1 MLRLLN
7 SFWFNFKEYIILSV
21 LVIFSL
27 FIISQNHSQ
36 AVQKVRAIAFGT
48 FASVTSV
55 VTDIFSIKSLKKE
68 NEQLRETNAK
78 LMLQLSK
85 LREAAIVNDELK
97 DMLALKDTSGFPL
110 ISANVVSKSFSRV
123 QGTITLNV
131 GSNDSVKVGMPVVT
145 DKGLVGIIYSVS
157 SNYSIART
165 LQNVDLKITVKDERT
180 RENGLMKWNGEKLI
194 IINVPK
200 TFRIK
205 KGDRI
210 VTSELSSLVPF
221 PIPIGIAAGNNNG
234 ETGIFNEIQVIPFVD
249 FAKVENVFVLKTVAS
264 KEIDELELNFLKKFQ

>member
-1 MLRLLN
+1 MLRPLN

-27 FIISQNHSQ
+27 FIISQNHSL

-48 FASVTSV
+48 FALVTSV
-55 VTDIFSIKSLKKE
+55 VSDIFNIKSLKKE

-85 LREAAIVNDELK
+85 LREAAIVNDQLK
-97 DMLALKDTSGFPL
+97 NMLALKDTVGFPL
-110 ISANVVSKSFSRV
+110 ISATVVSKSFSRV

-131 GSNDSVKVGMPVVT
+131 GSNDSVKVGMPVIT

-165 LQNVDLKITVKDERT
+165 LQNVDLKLTVKDERT
-180 RENGLMKWNGEKLI
+180 RENGLMKWNGEKFV
-194 IINVPK
+194 IINVPR
-200 TFRIK
+200 TYQIK

-221 PIPIGIAAGNNNG
+221 PIPVGIAAGSINV

>member
-1 MLRLLN
+1 MLRFLN
-7 SFWFNFKEYIILSV
+7 SFWFNFKEYIILSA

-27 FIISQNHSQ
+27 FIISQNQSP

-48 FASVTSV
+48 FASVTSIV
-55 VTDIFSIKSLKKE
+55 SDIFNIKGLKKE

-97 DMLALKDTSGFPL
+97 EMLALKDSSGFPL
-110 ISANVVSKSFSRV
+110 ISASVVSKSFSRV

-131 GSNDSVKVGMPVVT
+131 GSSDSVKVGMPVIT

-180 RENGLMKWNGEKLI
+180 RENGLMKWNGEKLV

-200 TFRIK
+200 TYQIK

-221 PIPIGIAAGNNNG
+221 PIPVGVAAGSNNV

-249 FAKVENVFVLKTVAS
+249 FTKVENVFVLKTVAS

>member
-1 MLRLLN
+1 MIRFLN
-7 SFWFNFKEYIILSV
+7 SVWYNFKEYIILTV
-21 LVIFSL
+21 LVILSL
-27 FIISQNHSQ
+27 FIISQNHSP
-36 AVQKVRAIAFGT
+36 AVQRVRAISFGT
-48 FASVTSV
+48 FATVTSV
-55 VTDIFSIKSLKKE
+55 VSDVVNIKSLKKE

-85 LREAAIVNDELK
+85 LREAAIINEELK
-97 DMLALKDTSGFPL
+97 GLVTLKDTSGYPL
-110 ISANVVSKSFSRV
+110 IPASVVSKSLSRV

-131 GSNDSVKVGMPVVT
+131 GNSDSVKVGMPVLT

-157 SNYSIART
+157 GNYSIART

-180 RENGLMKWNGEKLI
+180 RENGLMKWNGENLV

-200 TFRIK
+200 TYQIK

-221 PIPIGIAAGNNNG
+221 PIPVGVAAGSNNV
-234 ETGIFNEIQVIPFVD
+234 ETGIFNEIKVIPFVD
-249 FAKVENVFVLKTVAS
+249 FSKVENVFVLKTVAS
-264 KEIDELELNFLKKFQ
+264 KEIDSLELNFLKKFQ